1 MTPLART
8 AGHALAL
15 TALAIALAAGA
26 EVQVHGPRAA
36 QGGLGPWIFAALVA
50 ASIGGV
56 FLFVLWVLPRPPA
69 DARRTGERA
78 GGRPEAVQHR

>member
-1 MTPLART
+1 MTPIART

-15 TALAIALAAGA
+15 TALGIALAAGA
-26 EVQVHGPRAA
+26 QVQVHPSAA

-69 DARRTGERA
+69 GARRPGERA
-78 GGRPEAVQHR
+78 GGRPQAVQHR

>member
-1 MTPLART
+1 MTPIART

-15 TALAIALAAGA
+15 TALGIALAAGA
-26 EVQVHGPRAA
+26 QVHGPRAA

-69 DARRTGERA
+69 GARRPGERA
-78 GGRPEAVQHR
+78 GGRPQAVQHR